1 MQGELDREETGEIRG
16 RHLAA
21 VRSGQRAVEVHRT
34 PGVDGLACGQGDLVL
49 HGPAL
54 SGYDGAAGQRT
65 ELNQRAHQVVEEVVG
80 VEVLARCRLRT
91 VLRAEKAQDRL
102 YGGQDRFRGCHR
114 VEVLG
119 DPRELVGSR
128 FPHGR
133 DLLQALEVVL
143 PALGVLL
150 GLLLVQSLVG
160 QGHLGPVRCR
170 LDHDGH
176 RRGPRRERLVLVPA
190 EGEHQAPSW
199 LDLADGAGGVV
210 PGGDGPAEVA
220 ACAEIDV
227 RRDGEPAADPL
238 RLGDERERLVGGHG
252 QQHGLVEAHLFL
264 LSCSASS
271 TSESSSSVQNRL
283 ISACSFCSP
292 DGRTR

>member
-1 MQGELDREETGEIRG
+1 M
-16 RHLAA
+16 AWPA
-21 VRSGQRAVEVHRT
+21 VREIWSSTVPRSVGTTVPPARAPSWTSEPIRWWKRSLASKSSHGVGLGRSSGPRRRRT
-34 PGVDGLACGQGDLVL
+34 GCTAD
-49 HGPAL
+49 
-54 SGYDGAAGQRT
+54 
-65 ELNQRAHQVVEEVVG
+65 E
-80 VEVLARCRLRT
+80 
-91 VLRAEKAQDRL
+91 DRL
-102 YGGQDRFRGCHR
+102 GGCHR
-114 VEVLG
+114 VQVLG

-128 FPHGR
+128 FARGG

-150 GLLLVQSLVG
+150 RLLLVEALVG
-160 QGHLGPVRCR
+160 EGHLGAVRRR

-176 RRGPRRERLVLVPA
+176 RRGARRERLVLVPA
-190 EGEHQAPSW
+190 EGEHEASSRF
-199 LDLADGAGGVV
+199 DLADGARGVV
-210 PGGDGPAEVA
+210 PGGDGPAEVT
-220 ACAEIDV
+220 ACAEVDV
-227 RRDGEPAADPL
+227 RRDGEPAADAL